1 MLREKGN
8 ASKYRDILRA
18 HWDGVARKADN
29 WTSWGTYYHRRFEE
43 IYSFLIT
50 SGQRVLEIGRAT
62 RELLAALRP
71 SLGIG
76 IDFSGE
82 ILRHATK
89 LNHKIVDLPI
99 RYRERTY
106 GTINIQR

>member
-43 IYSFLIT
+43 IYSL
-50 SGQRVLEIGRAT
+50 
-62 RELLAALRP
+62 
-71 SLGIG
+71 
-76 IDFSGE
+76 
-82 ILRHATK
+82 
-89 LNHKIVDLPI
+89 
-99 RYRERTY
+99 
-106 GTINIQR
+106 